1 MISQDISISVNGSSM
16 PGYLARPEEG
26 SGAHPAVI
34 VLGEVFGLTPETQRV
49 TQLLAS
55 IGYVGLAINY
65 HHRTDPNMREP
76 YTEDGNKR
84 AFEAAAAITARDLNE
99 DVRAAIQWLNA
110 QPFVKAGKI
119 ATWGFGFG
127 ATAAFVTCGT
137 TDLSG
142 TILFYPTYLTASM
155 PSGGEPPLD
164 HAREA
169 QVPLLV
175 IFGEQDYYVSRFEM
189 DRINQTLASA
199 GKDVRMQIYP
209 NVGHS
214 FFRHG
219 RPQAIVELQQYSDES
234 VAQAVADS
242 FDLVKAFLI
251 EIFNHAQP
259 RAAETGD
266 IRTERTP
273 QVRA

>member
-1 MISQDISISVNGSSM
+1 MISQDVTIPLNGSTM
-16 PGYLARPEEG
+16 RGYLARPQEG
-26 SGAHPAVI
+26 SGPHPAVI
-34 VLGEVFGLTPETQRV
+34 VLGEDFGFTPETQRV
-49 TQLLAS
+49 AELLAS
-55 IGYVGLAINY
+55 IGYVGLTINY
-65 HHRTDPNMREP
+65 YHRTDPNMSEP

-84 AFEAAAAITARDLNE
+84 AFEAMARVTAQNLNQ
-99 DVRAAIQWLNA
+99 DVRAAVQWLNA
-110 QPFVKAGKI
+110 QPFVKTGKI

-127 ATAAFVTCGT
+127 ATAAFVTSGIA
-137 TDLSG
+137 DLSG
-142 TILFYPTYLTASM
+142 AILFYPTYLTTPM
-155 PSGGEPPLD
+155 PSGGEPALD
-164 HAREA
+164 HASEVK
-169 QVPLLV
+169 VPLLL

-189 DRINQTLASA
+189 DRINQTLSAS
-199 GKDVRMQIYP
+199 GKDARLQIYP

-219 RPQAIVELQQYSDES
+219 RPQAVAELQRYSDES

-251 EIFNHAQP
+251 EIFNRGER

-266 IRTERTP
+266 IHTERTP

>member
-1 MISQDISISVNGSSM
+1 MISQDVTIAVNGSTM
-16 PGYLARPEEG
+16 PGYLARPQEG

-34 VLGEVFGLTPETQRV
+34 VLGEVFGFTPETQRV
-49 TQLLAS
+49 TELLAS

-65 HHRTDPNMREP
+65 YHRTDPNMCEP
-76 YTEDGNKR
+76 YTEEGNKR
-84 AFEAAAAITARDLNE
+84 AFGAASTVTARNLNE
-99 DVRAAIQWLNA
+99 DVRAAVQWLNA
-110 QPFVKAGKI
+110 QPFVKTGKI

-127 ATAAFVTCGT
+127 ATASFVTSAI

-142 TILFYPTYLTASM
+142 AILFYPTYLTAPM

-164 HAREA
+164 HANEA
-169 QVPLLV
+169 KIPLLL

-189 DRINQTLASA
+189 DRIHQTLSA
-199 GKDVRMQIYP
+199 GGKDVRMQIYP

-219 RPQAIVELQQYSDES
+219 RPQAGAELQRYSDES

-251 EIFNHAQP
+251 EIFNHAP
-259 RAAETGD
+259 RRAAETGD

>member
-1 MISQDISISVNGSSM
+1 MISQDVTIPLNGSTM
-16 PGYLARPEEG
+16 RGYLARPQEG
-26 SGAHPAVI
+26 SGPHPAVI
-34 VLGEVFGLTPETQRV
+34 VLGEDLGFTPETQHV
-49 TQLLAS
+49 AELLAS
-55 IGYVGLAINY
+55 IGYVGLTINY
-65 HHRTDPNMREP
+65 YHRTDPNMSEP

-84 AFEAAAAITARDLNE
+84 AFEAMARVTAQNLNQ
-99 DVRAAIQWLNA
+99 DVRAAVQWLNA
-110 QPFVKAGKI
+110 QPFVKTGKI

-127 ATAAFVTCGT
+127 ATAAFVTSGIA
-137 TDLSG
+137 DLSG
-142 TILFYPTYLTASM
+142 AILFYPTHLTTPM
-155 PSGGEPPLD
+155 PSGGEPALD
-164 HAREA
+164 HASEVK
-169 QVPLLV
+169 VPLLL

-189 DRINQTLASA
+189 DRINQTLSAS
-199 GKDVRMQIYP
+199 GKDARLQIYP

-219 RPQAIVELQQYSDES
+219 RPQAVAELQRYSDES

-251 EIFNHAQP
+251 EIFNRGER

-266 IRTERTP
+266 IHTERTP